1 MRFQFEMRETQRTQH
16 RRNNYPVVLM
26 TEMGV
31 YSVDH
36 NNHEARFGSET
47 DIVVMYIIRIILMYH
62 ILPCFISV
70 AAAEK

>member
-31 YSVDH
+31 YSVNH

-47 DIVVMYIIRIILMYH
+47 VVVMYIYNQNYINVSYPSLLY
-62 ILPCFISV
+62 
-70 AAAEK
+70 